1 MEGKKATPTPKSQSQ
16 KEKFIAMA
24 KELGSDTS
32 EKAFDAALKRVG
44 KAHIP
49 IKVGKKIAAKA

>member
-1 MEGKKATPTPKSQSQ
+1 MTAKKATTAPKSQSQ

-44 KAHIP
+44 KAAVP
-49 IKVGKKIAAKA
+49 EKLKPK

>member
-1 MEGKKATPTPKSQSQ
+1 MANSKPKAESQ

-24 KELGSDTS
+24 KELGSETS

-44 KAHIP
+44 KAP
-49 IKVGKKIAAKA
+49 MTDKAKKKA